1 MPTQFTIA
9 NCRLGYPQ
17 LWEPAAVK
25 GTGDNNPR
33 YTVNLH
39 LPDGVEEQCKAAIKE
54 VLQAQFPDP
63 KKMPYI
69 AVDWNGDPMTWF
81 NKNHDTGR
89 TSGGLRLPLVYG
101 PAEWPSDPNAK
112 GWILLTSAPGD
123 RDRPPMVK
131 KVNGMN
137 VALNDQTERHLIYPG
152 AEAHA
157 GVGFYWYAKGET
169 GVGCGINGLCF
180 TLRDLGRFDSKP
192 TVEDMFGDVPDSAA
206 STQPAGDPFAQQSAP
221 FDTSDG
227 NSQLAAD
234 PFG

>member
-9 NCRLGYPQ
+9 NCRLGYPS
-17 LWEPAAVK
+17 LWEPSVIKEA
-25 GTGDNNPR
+25 DDSRPR
-33 YTVNLH
+33 YSVNLH
-39 LPDGVEEQCKAAIKE
+39 LPEGAEEQCKAAIKE

-63 KKMPYI
+63 AKMPYI

-112 GWILLTSAPGD
+112 GWILICSARSD
-123 RDRPPMVK
+123 RDRPPYVK

-137 VALNDQTERHLIYPG
+137 VALDDQKERHLIYPG

-157 GVGFYWYAKGET
+157 GVGFYWYSNVST
-169 GVGCGINGLCF
+169 GVGCGLNGLCF
-180 TLRDLGRFDSKP
+180 TMRDLGRFDSKP
-192 TVEDMFGDVPDSAA
+192 TVDDMFGDVPDSAA
-206 STQPAGDPFAQQSAP
+206 GVAPAGDPFAGEQPANQQP
-221 FDTSDG
+221 
-227 NSQLAAD
+227 AAD